1 MDIQRVFNSRIGVG
15 TGLALGQAISPKL
28 GYTLSGWGVRLLSK
42 RRSFS
47 TVQAVRIN
55 QWIIRGGQL
64 TPQELDS
71 VVLEVLTH
79 AGHCFIDLYHN
90 LRNPEGIKSLVVI
103 DQLARKFIN
112 LSLDP
117 SFGAFIVAPHMSNFD
132 LCLLGL
138 AHSGLHGQVLTYG
151 QPPGGYQIQN
161 DIRAKTGLEI
171 TPVSPEVHERAI
183 ENMRQGGFVI
193 TAVDRP
199 IRSKAHYLNFFGHP
213 SPLPAGHIRM
223 AIQAGVP
230 VIVASASMDQDSF
243 YHIHFSD
250 PIPMQTD
257 EDAETEIRINGE
269 AILKV
274 IEARIRKNP
283 GQWLMYYPAWPD
295 VKVSFE

>member
-1 MDIQRVFNSRIGVG
+1 M
-15 TGLALGQAISPKL
+15 
-28 GYTLSGWGVRLLSK
+28 SK
-42 RRSFS
+42 QKSFS

-55 QWIIRGGQL
+55 QWMIRGGQL
-64 TPQELDS
+64 TPQQLDS
-71 VVLEVLTH
+71 AVQEVLTH
-79 AGHCFIDLYHN
+79 AGHCLIDLYHN
-90 LRNPEGIKSLVVI
+90 LRNPKGIKSLVVI
-103 DQLARKFIN
+103 DPLSEKFIN

-117 SFGAFIVAPHMSNFD
+117 SFGAFIVAPHISNFD

-138 AHSGLHGQVLTYG
+138 AYSGLHGQVLTYSK
-151 QPPGGYQIQN
+151 PTGGYQIQN

-171 TPVSPEVHERAI
+171 SPASPEVHEQAI
-183 ENMRQGGFVI
+183 ENMRRGGFVI
-193 TAVDRP
+193 TAVDRS

-230 VIVASASMDQDSF
+230 IIVASASMDQNGF
-243 YHIHFSD
+243 YHIHFSE
-250 PIPMQTD
+250 PIYMQTD
-257 EDAETEIRINGE
+257 EDVETEIRINGE

-274 IEARIRKNP
+274 IEARIRNNP